1 MSTKLTQEYV
11 DKNIMEIIKY
21 MNDFHPVK
29 NSQNWMRALS
39 KPGGYEA
46 LSYRGYCEGHFE
58 KSMRDRY
65 RQRIENWHER
75 EYLSDE
81 REKNLAEKEEKFLT
95 ERKEWR
101 EITQVLRA
109 KLREVESASDYDR
122 FIADELPGV
131 APYFGL

>member
-65 RQRIENWHER
+65 RQRIENWHEK
-75 EYLSDE
+75 EYLQDE
-81 REKNLAEKEEKFLT
+81 RKKNQAEKEQRLNEQS
-95 ERKEWR
+95 EQWR
-101 EITQVLRA
+101 IITQVMRA
-109 KLREVESASDYDR
+109 ELRELKGPSEYER
-122 FIADELPGV
+122 FIADELPSVG
-131 APYFGL
+131 PYFGL